1 MPNKNKIMVNNKKIQ
16 KYIQLEELS
25 TYLNNGW
32 ITGMLQ
38 INKNKISNSLI
49 GKKIGKCIDPQKEI
63 ERKQKIS
70 KSMKGNK
77 NWMYNK
83 RHGNS
88 KQGWYNNIYFDS
100 SWELAF
106 YLYYKEHNMYI
117 ERNTTV
123 YDYIFNNEVHKYIPD
138 FITTE
143 GIIEVKGRKDK
154 KAIAKEEQYP
164 EIIIYDHIKMKNIL
178 DYIIQ
183 KYGNN
188 FYKYFFTKK

>member
-32 ITGMLQ
+32 IIGMLQ
-38 INKNKISNSLI
+38 INKNKISKSLI

-88 KQGWYNNIYFDS
+88 KQGWYNNIYFD
-100 SWELAF
+100 
-106 YLYYKEHNMYI
+106 N
-117 ERNTTV
+117 
-123 YDYIFNNEVHKYIPD
+123 
-138 FITTE
+138 
-143 GIIEVKGRKDK
+143 
-154 KAIAKEEQYP
+154 IA
-164 EIIIYDHIKMKNIL
+164 
-178 DYIIQ
+178 
-183 KYGNN
+183 
-188 FYKYFFTKK
+188 